1 MSNKWII
8 LILTLLNTLAAQT
21 STFEE
26 NPGYINISAD
36 TIGVPI
42 YINGSLIGHTP
53 LVNPIPVLPGIH
65 HITHHPPSIQ
75 DPFIQYG
82 QTKDVKQIYVMG
94 GDTVTVH
101 IETYLLAQQLSQIK
115 KEYHLKNYIGI
126 SMSFLLLWQLWII
139 AN

>member
-8 LILTLLNTLAAQT
+8 LILTLLNTLPAQT
-21 STFEE
+21 NPFEG
-26 NPGYINISAD
+26 NTGYINISAD

-42 YINGSLIGHTP
+42 FIDGSLIGHSP
-53 LVNPIPVLPGIH
+53 LENPIPVLPGFH

-75 DPFIQYG
+75 DPFIQYA

-94 GDTVTVH
+94 GDTVIVH
-101 IETYLLAQQLSQIK
+101 LETYLLAQQLSQIK

>member
-42 YINGSLIGHTP
+42 YIDGSLIGHTP

-65 HITHHPPSIQ
+65 RITHHPPSIQ

>member
-8 LILTLLNTLAAQT
+8 LILTLLSTLAAQT

-36 TIGVPI
+36 TIGVPS
-42 YINGSLIGHTP
+42 YIDGSLIGHTP

-82 QTKDVKQIYVMG
+82 QTKDVKQILV
-94 GDTVTVH
+94 V
-101 IETYLLAQQLSQIK
+101 
-115 KEYHLKNYIGI
+115 
-126 SMSFLLLWQLWII
+126 SMNFVNTLNSLG
-139 AN
+139 

>member
-1 MSNKWII
+1 MSNKWIF
-8 LILTLLNTLAAQT
+8 LILTLLNTLSAQI

-42 YINGSLIGHTP
+42 FIDGYLIGHSP
-53 LVNPIPVLPGIH
+53 LENPIPVLPGFH
-65 HITHHPPSIQ
+65 QITHHPPSIQ
-75 DPFIQYG
+75 DPFIQYA

-94 GDTVTVH
+94 GDTVIVH
-101 IETYLLAQQLSQIK
+101 LETYLLAQQLSQIK

-126 SMSFLLLWQLWII
+126 SMSFLFLWQLWII